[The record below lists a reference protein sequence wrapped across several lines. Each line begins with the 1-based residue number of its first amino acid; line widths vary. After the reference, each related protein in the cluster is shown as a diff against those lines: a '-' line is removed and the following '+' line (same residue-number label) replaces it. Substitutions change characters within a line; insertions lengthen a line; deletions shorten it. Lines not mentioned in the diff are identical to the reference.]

1 MPVRC
6 AFWSNSGQAAEGCSA
21 AASPG
26 VVAWADAVV
35 AVGALDAAVAP
46 AGALPA
52 ATAPPLQAATTH
64 TAAAS
69 EVPRMITS
77 QRWRTPAAAG
87 VGPGDPCSCNP

>member
-6 AFWSNSGQAAEGCSA
+6 AFWPNSGQAAEGCFAVA
-21 AASPG
+21 APG
-26 VVAWADAVV
+26 AVARGGATV
-35 AVGALDAAVAP
+35 AEGALSAVAAP

-52 ATAPPLQAATTH
+52 TAPPPVQAATTH
-64 TAAAS
+64 AAAAS

-87 VGPGDPCSCNP
+87 IGPGDPCCCNP